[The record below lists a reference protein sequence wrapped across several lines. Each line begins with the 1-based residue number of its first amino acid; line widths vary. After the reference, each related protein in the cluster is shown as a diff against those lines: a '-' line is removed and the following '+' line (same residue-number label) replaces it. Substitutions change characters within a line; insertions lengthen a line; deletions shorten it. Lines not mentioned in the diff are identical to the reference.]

1 MMSRVPAPRDLP
13 ESGALTPS
21 HASGAPSSDGA
32 GLHASGPD
40 APKPDVVNP
49 DARNPDASDP
59 DAPTPAFDEV
69 VEDLSHGV
77 PRAPWSP
84 RAVVLSISGVLTAA
98 LLLLMSAIPA
108 PYAIQDPGPT
118 VDTLGEVDGDPLIQV
133 DGAATYPTEGELRLT
148 TVSVSGGPGGAP
160 VDALEVVG
168 AWLSGASAV
177 VPVELV
183 YPVGVSRE
191 ERDELAAQEMTT
203 SQENA
208 TAAALTELGYEVPAE
223 LVVAGAVEGTGSDGV
238 LLEGDVLVSAGGVDL
253 VMWTDLTAV
262 LAATPPG
269 TALPLEVLR
278 DGERTDVEVVT
289 GDDGEGGSVLGVF
302 IDPAFDFPVDVTIRI
317 DEIGGPSAGTM
328 FALGIVDMLTPGALT
343 GGENVAGTGTIT
355 IDGEVGPIGGIRQK
369 LAGAARDGAA
379 YFLAPVDNCAEV
391 VGHVPAGLQ
400 VVPVASLAEAT
411 DALTAIGAGDAAD
424 LPACA
429 AG

>member
-1 MMSRVPAPRDLP
+1 MMSGVPALRDLP
-13 ESGALTPS
+13 ED
-21 HASGAPSSDGA
+21 GAPT
-32 GLHASGPD
+32 
-40 APKPDVVNP
+40 PDVLTASSAVNPESDPAVPNPAIPNPAIPNP
-49 DARNPDASDP
+49 DAQP
-59 DAPTPAFDEV
+59 PAF
-69 VEDLSHGV
+69 EDVLDGLAHE
-77 PRAPWSP
+77 PAPAPMSP

-98 LLLLMSAIPA
+98 LLLLLSAIPA

-118 VDTLGEVDGDPLIQV
+118 VDTLGEVDGESLIQV
-133 DGAATYPTEGELRLT
+133 EGAATYATEGELRLT
-148 TVSVSGGPGGAP
+148 TVSVSGGPGGAT
-160 VDALEVVG
+160 VDALEVVR

-183 YPVGVSRE
+183 FPVGISRE
-191 ERDELAAQEMTT
+191 ERNELAAQEMTT

-253 VMWTDLTAV
+253 VAWTDLTEV
-262 LAATPPG
+262 LTATPPG

-278 DGERTDVEVVT
+278 EGERTDVEVVT

-328 FALGIVDMLTPGALT
+328 FALGLVDMLTPGALT

-369 LAGAARDGAA
+369 LAGAARDGAS
-379 YFLAPVDNCAEV
+379 YFLAPAENCAEV

-411 DALTAIGAGDAAD
+411 DALTAIGVGDVAD

-429 AG
+429 AA